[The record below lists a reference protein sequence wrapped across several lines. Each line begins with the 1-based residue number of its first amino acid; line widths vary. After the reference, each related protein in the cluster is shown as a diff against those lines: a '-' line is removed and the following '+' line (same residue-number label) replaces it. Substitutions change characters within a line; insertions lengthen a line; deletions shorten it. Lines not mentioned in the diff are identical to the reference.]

1 MTVPAF
7 AQGQR
12 RPLSRFRFWLICLGV
27 FMAVASATR
36 TGLAG
41 WVAWLDPLTLPELTL
56 ALGFGVINDAAMAV
70 VLGLPFAMGL
80 YVLHRPLTWRAGRWG
95 AHVLFLALL
104 AALVFGAAAEFFY
117 WNEFNGRLAGIAV
130 NYLIFPR
137 EVIGNI
143 RESFD
148 IRLTLPPILTAS
160 LLLYLLLR
168 GRLAAALSAPLLP
181 GERWRG
187 LGLTLAVLVPAL
199 PALYFGP
206 LQSSQNREI
215 NEVAKNG
222 LYSLFH
228 AFLTNDAHYDGVYP
242 GMAESDALPLVRAM
256 VTQDNARF
264 LDPPDRRSLRRA
276 VDNGAS
282 PRKLN
287 VVLVINESF
296 GSIFVDSLDNPLPE
310 RISPNL
316 DRLARDGLFFTSI
329 YSTGDRTV
337 RGLEALLTSF
347 TPIPGISTARRAGSE
362 GMHSLPALLKTF
374 GYRSSFL
381 YGGRA
386 VFDNMGY
393 YWSTIGFDQ
402 VLEQKHIAEPGFTTA
417 WGVADEYLYTE
428 ALKRMDEQAKP
439 GEPVLLA
446 MLTVS
451 NHRPYTYPTGR
462 VDKDPTRK
470 RRENAASYADWA
482 FGDFIERA
490 RGHAWFDDTVF
501 VFIGDHG
508 PKVNGAA
515 QVPVEGFRV
524 PLLYYAPKHVK
535 PARLDTAGSSMDMA
549 PTLMGLLGLSHESS
563 VFGVDLRRV
572 PPGGGRFAMA
582 HNFSVAW
589 GVGGQVAVLEPNG
602 AIKGYRVI
610 EGGRALERLESPDPG
625 VARSAIAVTQT
636 AHRMFYGQEYHL
648 VVGK

>member
-1 MTVPAF
+1 MISF
-7 AQGQR
+7 APGHH
-12 RPLSRFRFWLICLGV
+12 RPLSRFRFWLTCLAV
-27 FMAVASATR
+27 FMAIASATR
-36 TGLAG
+36 IGLAG
-41 WVAWLDPLTLPELTL
+41 WVAWLDPRTLPELML

-70 VLGLPFAMGL
+70 VLGLPFILGL
-80 YVLHRPLTWRAGRWG
+80 YVLRRPLAWRTGRWG
-95 AHVLFLALL
+95 AHGLFLALL

-148 IRLTLPPILTAS
+148 IRLTLPPIILAAG
-160 LLLYLLLR
+160 LLYLVLRRRLNGALL
-168 GRLAAALSAPLLP
+168 APLPP

-187 LGLTLAVLVPAL
+187 LGLAMGALALTLPV
-199 PALYFGP
+199 LYFGP
-206 LQSSQNREI
+206 LQASLNREI

-222 LYSLFH
+222 LFSLFH

-242 GMAESDALPLVRAM
+242 GMAEAEALPLVRAT
-256 VTQDNARF
+256 VAQDNARF

-276 VDNGAS
+276 VDNGTDAK
-282 PRKLN
+282 KLN
-287 VVLVINESF
+287 IVLVINESF

-310 RISPNL
+310 RISPQI

-337 RGLEALLTSF
+337 RGLESLLTSF

-374 GYRSSFL
+374 GYRSTFL

-393 YWSTIGFDQ
+393 YWSTIGFDR

-439 GEPVLLA
+439 NEPAFLA

-451 NHRPYTYPTGR
+451 NHRPYTYPIGR
-462 VDKDPTRK
+462 IDNDPLRK

-490 RGHAWFDDTVF
+490 RGRAWFDDTVF
-501 VFIGDHG
+501 IFIGDHG

-524 PLLYYAPKHVK
+524 PLLYYAPKHIK
-535 PARLDTAGSSMDMA
+535 PARHDTVGSSMDMG

-589 GVGGQVAVLEPNG
+589 GTAGQVAVLEPNG

-610 EGGRALERLESPDPG
+610 EGGRALERVASPDPG
-625 VARSAIAVTQT
+625 VARGAIAVTQT
-636 AHRMFYGQEYHL
+636 AHRMFYGREYH
-648 VVGK
+648 VEGR